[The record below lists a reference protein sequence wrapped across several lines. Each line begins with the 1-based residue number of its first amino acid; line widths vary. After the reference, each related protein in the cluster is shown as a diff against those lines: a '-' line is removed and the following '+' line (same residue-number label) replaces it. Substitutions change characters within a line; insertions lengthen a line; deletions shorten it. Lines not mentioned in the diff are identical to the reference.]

1 MIATRS
7 PFARPASPMS
17 HAAKSRD
24 SRSSVEKSRVASML
38 VNAGIAANF
47 LQLSP
52 RSCGTLAYRPVSAS
66 DGTPGGY
73 DLSQTRS
80 TGRCSTIVA
89 MREV

>member
-1 MIATRS
+1 
-7 PFARPASPMS
+7 
-17 HAAKSRD
+17 
-24 SRSSVEKSRVASML
+24 ML
-38 VNAGIAANF
+38 VNAGSEANF

-66 DGTPGGY
+66 AGTPAGY

-80 TGRCSTIVA
+80 TGLCSAIVA